1 MNACK
6 WLDTDEGQ
14 HWLNAHHFL
23 IQWQGGYWA
32 TIQPQTSYRFNCP
45 WWSSKNVCR
54 MPAGVYKQAANGG
67 MIFL

>member
-32 TIQPQTSYRFNCP
+32 TIQPQTSYTYNCP
-45 WWSSKNVCR
+45 WWSSKNVFR
-54 MPAGVYKQAANGG
+54 MPTEMYQQAVNGG